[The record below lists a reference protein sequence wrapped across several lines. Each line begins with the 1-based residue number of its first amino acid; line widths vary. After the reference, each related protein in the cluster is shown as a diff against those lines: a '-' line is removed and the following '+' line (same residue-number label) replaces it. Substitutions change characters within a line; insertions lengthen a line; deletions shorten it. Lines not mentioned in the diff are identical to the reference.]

1 MSDLTL
7 VGCWAHVRRG
17 FHEALAETK
26 LAAWFV
32 GQIGQLYAV
41 EKKLREQKAG
51 PALRAGDASLAIATG
66 IDSAASGHGVDT
78 EKDLAA
84 RFARTGD

>member
-1 MSDLTL
+1 MC
-7 VGCWAHVRRG
+7 GRG

-32 GQIGQLYAV
+32 RQIGQLYAV

-51 PALRAGDASLAIATG
+51 PQLRAAMRVLAKPPGVAAAAPGNGVGTAKNFAARIAR
-66 IDSAASGHGVDT
+66 SGH
-78 EKDLAA
+78 
-84 RFARTGD
+84 

>member
-1 MSDLTL
+1 
-7 VGCWAHVRRG
+7 
-17 FHEALAETK
+17 LAETK

-51 PALRAGDASLAIATG
+51 PALSKRCV
-66 IDSAASGHGVDT
+66 HGN
-78 EKDLAA
+78 
-84 RFARTGD
+84 RSRY